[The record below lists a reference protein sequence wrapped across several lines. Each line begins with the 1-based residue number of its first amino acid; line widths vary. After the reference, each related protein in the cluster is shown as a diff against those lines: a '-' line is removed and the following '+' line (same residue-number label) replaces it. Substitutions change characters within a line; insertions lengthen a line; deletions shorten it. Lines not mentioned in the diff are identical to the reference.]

1 MERVEAQIKKLQLI
15 KEPTAQNKLEIETLK
30 TFLRTTAP
38 DSRLLRSI
46 EQPLRSNRP
55 NQTTYR
61 QSTLERDSHDFSIR
75 ERGSDMNVSHYEYS
89 IYDVPQIRQSEESE
103 KLEVKA
109 VGLNINK
116 HKNHNALKLRM
127 LQQENNARRSN
138 SQLDAPAGNAL
149 GEAPL

>member
-1 MERVEAQIKKLQLI
+1 MELKKLQMI
-15 KEPTAQNKLEIETLK
+15 KEPTTQNKLEIETLK

-55 NQTTYR
+55 NNSTYR
-61 QSTLERDSHDFSIR
+61 QSTIERDSHDFSIL
-75 ERGSDMNVSHYEYS
+75 ERGSNMNVTQCEYS
-89 IYDVPQIRQSEESE
+89 VYENNVSGIRQSEESD

-109 VGLNINK
+109 VGLNINQ

-127 LQQENNARRSN
+127 LQ
-138 SQLDAPAGNAL
+138 
-149 GEAPL
+149 